1 MRRLTLSTIAQ
12 EDQLQRIWPCAASC
26 AGAALIFAAGLSA
39 LGTPTAQ
46 ASVRLGRGCA
56 CGYQRVRLA
65 MSSSLEPT
73 AEQFAALA
81 ARHADEPVVMI
92 NLLQFRADGGRQGY
106 IRYTQEVT
114 THLQRVGGT
123 VRYAG
128 ASPSMV
134 IGDGEKPWWDAII
147 VVEYPSP
154 AAFLDMVSNED
165 YLKVHEH
172 RAAGLDRGDL
182 VATSIWTVAE

>member
-1 MRRLTLSTIAQ
+1 
-12 EDQLQRIWPCAASC
+12 
-26 AGAALIFAAGLSA
+26 
-39 LGTPTAQ
+39 
-46 ASVRLGRGCA
+46 
-56 CGYQRVRLA
+56 

-81 ARHADEPVVMI
+81 ARPADEPVVMI

-114 THLQRVGGT
+114 PHLQRVGGT

-182 VATSIWTVAE
+182 VATSIWTLAE

>member
-1 MRRLTLSTIAQ
+1 
-12 EDQLQRIWPCAASC
+12 
-26 AGAALIFAAGLSA
+26 
-39 LGTPTAQ
+39 
-46 ASVRLGRGCA
+46 V
-56 CGYQRVRLA
+56 
-65 MSSSLEPT
+65 EPT
-73 AEQFAALA
+73 PEQFAALA
-81 ARHADEPVVMI
+81 ARPADASVVMI
-92 NLLQFRADGGRQGY
+92 NLLQFRADGGRESY
-106 IRYTQEVT
+106 LRYTREVAP
-114 THLQRVGGT
+114 HVQRVGGA

-128 ASPSMV
+128 AAPSVV

-182 VATSIWTVAE
+182 IATSTWTMAE

>member
-1 MRRLTLSTIAQ
+1 MA
-12 EDQLQRIWPCAASC
+12 
-26 AGAALIFAAGLSA
+26 
-39 LGTPTAQ
+39 
-46 ASVRLGRGCA
+46 V
-56 CGYQRVRLA
+56 
-65 MSSSLEPT
+65 EPT
-73 AEQFAALA
+73 PEQFAALA
-81 ARHADEPVVMI
+81 ARPADASVVMI
-92 NLLQFRADGGRQGY
+92 NLLQFRADGGRESY
-106 IRYTQEVT
+106 LRYTREVAP
-114 THLQRVGGT
+114 HVQRVGGA

-128 ASPSMV
+128 AAPSVV

-182 VATSIWTVAE
+182 IATSTWTMAE